1 MFFDFER
8 FGEKIALVEGDE
20 HSWTYLNF
28 AQACDNFAKRLP
40 DRKSLVLIRADNSAL
55 TLIAFMGSM
64 RAGHVVAMADWQ
76 NSTLIER
83 LNTSYSC
90 DFIYDPKTDQLES
103 RQSSD
108 AMDLHTSLALVL
120 STSGS
125 TGSSKTVRISRSSL
139 KANSTSIAE
148 YMKIKETDIALL
160 TLPLHYC
167 YGLSVAT
174 SHLLKGA
181 QLVMG
186 NIELT
191 NPNLEAL
198 LRQQRVTTFPCVPYS
213 IDILEMRKFRD
224 WNLPD
229 LRYITQAGGALSPKL
244 VQTYANWA
252 VKTEREFF
260 VMYGATEATSR
271 MSYMC
276 ARDALN
282 DPSAIGQAIPQ
293 GRFSIIDEEGEFI
306 DTPDLPGELVYE
318 GPNIMLGYAETRE
331 DLALGREINALR
343 TGDIAVQTQEKLYRI
358 VGRLNRFAK
367 LYGKRLNLQD
377 VENKLRNFGYIT
389 SIVSNDHTLFIAVE
403 GQVEEIEIQSILSQ
417 SFDVLAQ
424 HVVIEQYS
432 TLPLLSS
439 GKPDYASLK
448 ERFIKPDI
456 VQKNYKL
463 SGLGSASGLSALDAL
478 QKLFEEIFQ
487 QTVNHDQSFLNL
499 HGDSLRYVEISMGI
513 EDILGHLPEDW
524 QEMSLSTLARNEI
537 TSKRKGLIEIE
548 IGIIARVLAILFVVA
563 NHAGLNFLAGG
574 SVTLLLI
581 AGYNLVRFQLP
592 AILAGSA
599 RSLTINLFWNVM
611 LPFWGLLLV
620 FGIYKN
626 NLPIHDILLVGGYLG
641 SGGSSGFGA
650 WFIQALIQCII
661 IIFALVRI
669 KPLRK
674 IAIETP
680 FLFGGIFLAAACA
693 LRLVDA
699 ILNVNSLLPANG
711 GQVSW
716 VLWLFALGYLI
727 AQARSNT
734 EKIQASIAVIVLGPL
749 FYWGDFGRI
758 FYPMIV
764 GLSFLWIPRVIL
776 PKILGPLLYT
786 VGSASLFIY
795 MLHSRA
801 PINSLTSDWPI
812 DFIRISVGIIL
823 GVIGWKGYNVGLR
836 VLRNKIIPMLSK

>member
-1 MFFDFER
+1 M
-8 FGEKIALVEGDE
+8 
-20 HSWTYLNF
+20 
-28 AQACDNFAKRLP
+28 
-40 DRKSLVLIRADNSAL
+40 
-55 TLIAFMGSM
+55 TLIAAMGSM

-76 NSTLIER
+76 NLNLIECM
-83 LNTSYSC
+83 NASYSC
-90 DFIYDPKTDQLES
+90 DFVFDPKTDRLEV
-103 RQSSD
+103 RQSTD
-108 AMDLHTSLALVL
+108 AMDLHESLALVL

-125 TGSSKTVRISRSSL
+125 TGSSKAVRISRSSL

-148 YMKIKETDIALL
+148 YMKIKKTDVALL

-186 NIELT
+186 SIELT
-191 NPNLEAL
+191 DPNLEAL
-198 LRQQRVTTFPCVPYS
+198 LRQEKVTTFPCVPYS
-213 IDILEMRKFRD
+213 IDILEMRKFRS

-229 LRYITQAGGALSPKL
+229 LRYITQAGGALTPKL

-271 MSYMC
+271 MAYMC
-276 ARDALN
+276 AREALN
-282 DPSAIGQAIPQ
+282 DPSAIGQAMPQ
-293 GRFSIIDEEGEFI
+293 GRFSIIDEEGKLI
-306 DTPDLPGELVYE
+306 HTPDLPGELVYE
-318 GPNIMLGYAETRE
+318 GPNIMLGYAETRK
-331 DLALGREINALR
+331 DLALGREVNALR
-343 TGDIAVQTQEKLYRI
+343 TGDIAVQTQEKMYRI
-358 VGRLNRFAK
+358 VGRLSRFAK

-377 VENKLRNFGYIT
+377 AENKLRDFGYIT
-389 SIVSNDHTLFIAVE
+389 SIVSDDHTLFVAVE
-403 GQVEEIEIQSILSQ
+403 GHAEKVEIQSILSQ
-417 SFDVLAQ
+417 SFGVLAR
-424 HVVIEQYS
+424 HVVIELYS
-432 TLPLLSS
+432 ALPLLSS

-456 VQKNYKL
+456 VQENYKL
-463 SGLGSASGLSALDAL
+463 SDLGPASELSASGAL

-487 QTVNHDQSFLNL
+487 QTVNHDQSFQKLN
-499 HGDSLRYVEISMGI
+499 GDSLRYVEISMGI
-513 EDILGHLPEDW
+513 EDILGQLPEEW
-524 QEMSLSTLARNEI
+524 QEMSLTILASYEI
-537 TSKRKGLIEIE
+537 TSKRKRLIEIE
-548 IGIIARVLAILFVVA
+548 IGIIARILAILFVVA
-563 NHAGLNFLAGG
+563 NHAGLSFLAGG
-574 SVTLLLI
+574 SATLMLI

-592 AILAGSA
+592 AILVGNA
-599 RSLTINLFWNVM
+599 RSLAINLFWNVL
-611 LPFWGLLLV
+611 LPFWGVLLI

-626 NLPIHDILLVGGYLG
+626 DLPIYDMLLVGGYLG
-641 SGGSSGFGA
+641 SGGASGFGA

-661 IIFALVRI
+661 IIYALVRI
-669 KPLRK
+669 KPLRR

-680 FLFGGIFLAAACA
+680 FLFGWIFLAAACA
-693 LRLVDA
+693 LRLMDA
-699 ILNVNSLLPANG
+699 ILNINSLFPANG

-716 VLWLFALGYLI
+716 VLWLFSLGYLI

-734 EKIQASIAVIVLGPL
+734 EKIQASIAVIILGPL

-764 GLSFLWIPRVIL
+764 GLSFLWVPRIIL
-776 PKILGPLLYT
+776 PKLLGPLLYT

-801 PINSLTSDWPI
+801 PINSLTSDWPV

-836 VLRNKIIPMLSK
+836 LLRSKIIPMLSKW